1 MVYRKVTKKKA
12 TATRIRRENC
22 YAYTFLCILFC
33 VISMNSLIAQ
43 AKQIKLQQFGVIVA
57 HLSSWLCNDPFLSN
71 LEIV

>member
-1 MVYRKVTKKKA
+1 MKT
-12 TATRIRRENC
+12 EL
-22 YAYTFLCILFC
+22 LCKHSSMYIILC
-33 VISMNSLIAQ
+33 HINELLIAQ

>member
-1 MVYRKVTKKKA
+1 MY
-12 TATRIRRENC
+12 II
-22 YAYTFLCILFC
+22 LCHINEL
-33 VISMNSLIAQ
+33 LIAQ